1 MRDHKDGALVDIVPR
16 ANYVKL
22 EGDLNNV
29 PNGWTVLH
37 HTKPLSVSD

>member
-16 ANYVKL
+16 ANYIKL
-22 EGDLNNV
+22 EGDLNNA
-29 PNGWTVLH
+29 PNGWTVVH